1 MGFEGDLIVA
11 RRRTSLFALP
21 LVRGIAEYVEEG
33 ALRMCERRPAG
44 WQVLSVEDGGL
55 PEADGR
61 DWLRAMVEAT
71 RRPVMIASVSP
82 ERSCVVRGLGAGS
95 GQAWSVR
102 LPAEPRTGEAE
113 PHFFGAEAVEAVVAW
128 STAAGLEPDRDRI
141 GAVLAG
147 KPDYFMESVF
157 FRLLGAA
164 GLGDPVAEAKAE
176 ADREDHTLADGWL
189 DPAKLEASI
198 TAMKPGVR
206 RALECGARSLLC
218 EGADAS
224 WWRLRDRIPRRGAG
238 RALVTV
244 TPSLAD
250 VVAALLEW
258 SASEVA
264 WREDFAWSPR

>member
-1 MGFEGDLIVA
+1 MIVA

-206 RALECGARSLLC
+206 RALECVEHEACYVKVLMRPGGDYEIEYRDGAPA
-218 EGADAS
+218 E
-224 WWRLRDRIPRRGAG
+224 P
-238 RALVTV
+238 LVTV